1 MATVRTII
9 HGKEYA
15 LGCDDGQE
23 AQLLRLTETL
33 DTRCRQLGGHL
44 GRVPES
50 LMLVYAALTF
60 IDEANEAKKHSDKLS
75 QNVESHGDDAKLHAM
90 QEDLAGHLAELAQ
103 KIEKIARD
111 LEAAA

>member
-1 MATVRTII
+1 MATVRTVINS
-9 HGKEYA
+9 KEYA

-23 AQLLRLTETL
+23 AQLLKLTEML

-60 IDEANEAKKHSDKLS
+60 IDEANEAKKQSDSLS
-75 QNVESHGDDAKLHAM
+75 RSVDAHGDDAKLHAL
-90 QEDLAGHLAELAQ
+90 QEDVAAHISELAE
-103 KIEKIARD
+103 KIKKIAND
-111 LEAAA
+111 LEVA

>member
-1 MATVRTII
+1 MATVRTAIN
-9 HGKEYA
+9 GKEYT

-23 AQLLRLTETL
+23 QQLLAFTDTL
-33 DTRCRQLGGHL
+33 DKRCRQLGQHL

-75 QNVESHGDDAKLHAM
+75 HSVNAHGDDAKLHAL
-90 QEDLAGHLAELAQ
+90 QEDVAAHVHELAA
-103 KIEKIARD
+103 KLEKIAND
-111 LEAAA
+111 LEAA